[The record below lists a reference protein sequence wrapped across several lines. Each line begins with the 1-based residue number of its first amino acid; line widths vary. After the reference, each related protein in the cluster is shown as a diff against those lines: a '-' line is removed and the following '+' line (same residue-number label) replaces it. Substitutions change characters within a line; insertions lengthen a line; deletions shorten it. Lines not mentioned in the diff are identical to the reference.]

1 MPETAAG
8 TEILSLGREFPPV
21 STEAWEAA
29 IAKDLK
35 GGDYDKKLVWRT
47 EEGLAIRPYYRREAL
62 DGLED
67 QLRTPLGR
75 YPFVRGMGRGWE
87 IAQRCQAGSEGD
99 SRGSAARSRR
109 ARDTGIGLRESPRAS
124 SGWWS

>member
-1 MPETAAG
+1 MPDTGAG

-21 STEAWEAA
+21 STETWEAA

-62 DGLED
+62 DGLAIHT
-67 QLRTPLGR
+67 LRLGE
-75 YPFVRGMGRGWE
+75 F
-87 IAQRCQAGSEGD
+87 AG
-99 SRGSAARSRR
+99 
-109 ARDTGIGLRESPRAS
+109 GLQYFA
-124 SGWWS
+124 